1 MKKKLNTNEKITNLA
16 FCRVKNGERLK
27 NKVNTNKKILTNLLF
42 QSGKSDLK
50 NRKKISKNKLN
61 LKKQKGKYK
70 MKIFIF
76 AYFLQ
81 DEQNL

>member
-1 MKKKLNTNEKITNLA
+1 MKKITNLA
-16 FCRVKNGERLK
+16 FCRAKNGERLK
-27 NKVNTNKKILTNLLF
+27 NKVSTNKKILTDLLF
-42 QSGKSDLK
+42 QSGGSDLK
-50 NRKKISKNKLN
+50 NRKKVSKNESN

-70 MKIFIF
+70 MKILTS